1 MTVKDPLNYWQ
12 DGSITHRS
20 DRFYEFC
27 DALEVKDGKNAPY
40 HGWGLNYAF
49 EAWGRYWNKTL
60 YPSCTFCAIW
70 AMMHSLILR
79 RLWHMGCRVCD

>member
-1 MTVKDPLNYWQ
+1 MTSRLLVCISRLFRPRSRLIGMAVKDPLNYWQ

-60 YPSCTFCAIW
+60 YPSCTF
-70 AMMHSLILR
+70 
-79 RLWHMGCRVCD
+79 